1 MSHRDHI
8 HWGTEADEGH
18 GCEHLLEVRGLHV
31 HYGAVCALH
40 DISFKVACGHSLALL
55 GSNGAG
61 KSTLLKSIAGL
72 VPAGQGAIYW
82 RGQPVRKH
90 TYEIAY
96 LPQREAV
103 DWNFPITV
111 RGMVEMGCYAQLGA
125 WRPFGP
131 HEEGVVQKAIQA
143 MQLEDVQDRQIAA
156 LSGGQ
161 QQRAFI
167 ARALAQ
173 EAHVLLLDEP
183 FSGLDQPAQD
193 MLTGLLAELVEEG
206 RLVVASHHDLK
217 SVAGSFDLALLIKR
231 EIVAFGPTGEAMSAS
246 NLAEA
251 FTA

>member
-1 MSHRDHI
+1 MLTIESLSVSLGGQDVL
-8 HWGTEADEGH
+8 TDVQLMVSEG
-18 GCEHLLEVRGLHV
+18 ELV
-31 HYGAVCALH
+31 
-40 DISFKVACGHSLALL
+40 FLL
-55 GSNGAG
+55 GPNGAG

-72 VPAGQGAIYW
+72 LPAGQGTIYW

-125 WRPFGP
+125 WRTFGP
-131 HEEGVVQKAIQA
+131 HEDGVVQKAIRA
-143 MQLEDVQDRQIAA
+143 MKLEEVQDRQIAA

-206 RLVVASHHDLK
+206 RLVMASHHDLK

-231 EIVAFGPTGEAMSAS
+231 EIVAFGPPGESMSAS